1 MHSKITQNT
10 VHDPAATALPSY
22 GDADY
27 WFALIDEREAAVFLD
42 LTDRTLQTK
51 RQKGGGPK
59 FVRVSGRCVKYRRID
74 CYHYSQARLRAST
87 SDPGPQAAAAQTLT
101 RKPPAP

>member
-51 RQKGGGPK
+51 RQKGGGPIIT
-59 FVRVSGRCVKYRRID
+59 VSAFSLGLAISVGLVPPDPHPLSPR
-74 CYHYSQARLRAST
+74 QATFSR
-87 SDPGPQAAAAQTLT
+87 
-101 RKPPAP
+101 